1 MSYERQLQELHDL
14 RSQVSRLAEFVEQKE
29 GQLKQMETMVAQGQG
44 VSSSPQNLQYNL
56 KNALGPLM
64 APGNVRDLNSVIWPF
79 YFTTEI
85 PEESIG
91 PNETFQTGFSVTQEA
106 AFIMMSFTKSVYLD
120 DDGQWGYLDP
130 NANGSSGIS
139 APGLQFTLRDGSS
152 SRQLFNTP
160 INLDLYGNPRFPT
173 KWPRPIMLLPNQ
185 VMQVQFVNTH
195 PTQSYVPFITAFG
208 YRMRIEEA
216 QKFLSLVYA

>member
-1 MSYERQLQELHDL
+1 MSYERQLQELEML
-14 RSQVSRLAEFVEQKE
+14 RNQVSRLAEFVEGKE
-29 GQLKQMETMVAQGQG
+29 GQLKQMESMISQGQAQ
-44 VSSSPQNLQYNL
+44 SNSPQNLQYNL
-56 KNALGPLM
+56 RNSLGPLM
-64 APGNVRDLNSVIWPF
+64 TPGNVSDLNSVIWPF
-79 YFTTEI
+79 YFTTEV

-106 AFIMMSFTKSVYLD
+106 AFIMMSYTKSVYLD
-120 DDGQWGYLDP
+120 DEGQWGYLNP
-130 NANGSSGIS
+130 SNSPS
-139 APGLQFTLRDGSS
+139 APGLQFTFRDGSS
-152 SRQLFNTP
+152 SRQLFNSP
-160 INLDLYGNPRFPT
+160 INIDLYGNPRFPT

-216 QKFLSLVYA
+216 QKFLSLVSL

>member
-1 MSYERQLQELHDL
+1 MSYERQLQELEML
-14 RSQVSRLAEFVEQKE
+14 RNQVSRLAEFVEGKE
-29 GQLKQMETMVAQGQG
+29 GQLKQMESMISQGQAQ
-44 VSSSPQNLQYNL
+44 SNSPQNLQYNL
-56 KNALGPLM
+56 RNSLGPLM
-64 APGNVRDLNSVIWPF
+64 TPGNVSDLNSVIWPF
-79 YFTTEI
+79 YFTTEV

-106 AFIMMSFTKSVYLD
+106 AFIMMSYTKTVYLD
-120 DDGQWGYLDP
+120 DEGQWGYLNP
-130 NANGSSGIS
+130 SNSPS
-139 APGLQFTLRDGSS
+139 APGLQFTFRDGSS
-152 SRQLFNTP
+152 SRQLFNSP
-160 INLDLYGNPRFPT
+160 INIDLYGNPRFPT

-216 QKFLSLVYA
+216 QKFLSLVSL

>member
-1 MSYERQLQELHDL
+1 MSYERQLQELQDL
-14 RSQVSRLAEFVEQKE
+14 RSQVSRLAQFVEGKE
-29 GQLKQMETMVAQGQG
+29 AQLKQMESMIAQGQAQ
-44 VSSSPQNLQYNL
+44 SNAPQNLRYNL
-56 KNALGPLM
+56 QNSLGPMM

-106 AFIMMSFTKSVYLD
+106 AFIMMSFTKTVYLD
-120 DDGQWGYLDP
+120 DEGQWGYL
-130 NANGSSGIS
+130 NEGANPS
-139 APGLQFTLRDGSS
+139 APGLQFTMRDGSS

-160 INLDLYGNPRFPT
+160 INLDLYGNPRFPS

-185 VMQVQFVNTH
+185 VMQIQFINTH

-216 QKFLSLVYA
+216 QKFLSLVTA

>member
-1 MSYERQLQELHDL
+1 ML
-14 RSQVSRLAEFVEQKE
+14 RNQVSRLAEFVEGKE
-29 GQLKQMETMVAQGQG
+29 GQLKQMESMISQGQAQ
-44 VSSSPQNLQYNL
+44 SNSPQNLQYNL
-56 KNALGPLM
+56 RNSLGPLM
-64 APGNVRDLNSVIWPF
+64 TPGNVSDLNSVIWPF
-79 YFTTEI
+79 YFTTEV

-106 AFIMMSFTKSVYLD
+106 AFIMMSYTKSVYLD
-120 DDGQWGYLDP
+120 DEGQWGYLNP
-130 NANGSSGIS
+130 SNSPS
-139 APGLQFTLRDGSS
+139 APGLQFTFRDGSS
-152 SRQLFNTP
+152 SRQLFNSP
-160 INLDLYGNPRFPT
+160 INIDLYGNPRFPT

-216 QKFLSLVYA
+216 QKFLSLVSL